1 LNAQLHNRK
10 RSDGTLAKY
19 GCEYVRRRKLCG
31 KLEPGGTEEFQE
43 DVTRQAL
50 DVFWMFL
57 ASYSAVHVN
66 FELQYWLTDERGI
79 FNKYEMAEGQAGQL
93 QVAKKVYF
101 TKASWVFALVK
112 LNAFGLNFRTAM
124 ALSFFIYGIELVLL
138 FPARM

>member
-1 LNAQLHNRK
+1 MPNYIIAR
-10 RSDGTLAKY
+10 DGTLAKY

-50 DVFWMFL
+50 DVFWMFI

-79 FNKYEMAEGQAGQL
+79 FNWIDGPRRGGPPDFYKMVLESTNTLML
-93 QVAKKVYF
+93 P
-101 TKASWVFALVK
+101 TK
-112 LNAFGLNFRTAM
+112 
-124 ALSFFIYGIELVLL
+124 
-138 FPARM
+138 